1 MRLTLVLLLALT
13 LTPITSIAYGN
24 KTVIEVYQEAIQ
36 KLDLEYDKLKQLTTE
51 AKQKVAELEN
61 EANSIKGLIAQYET
75 ALETT
80 TQALEKKH
88 EAQLKTVKEVYR
100 KELSAE
106 ADLAELAR
114 HSAEDND
121 KATRALLDELGTSA
135 EKVAKLT
142 EAVSV
147 SSDGKV
153 GIGTTTP
160 GAKLDVAGNLIRTI
174 AYATGNG
181 PNDGT
186 DVGQIKSRVLSFNK
200 AKTSTKIRISYTDNL
215 RVIGTNKACRWEIRV
230 DGTSCPSQALI
241 YDYYA
246 KKDDNTHRSR
256 TVVGYCSGVAAG
268 SHTIG
273 IWVGNLPG
281 YSGGDC
287 YTGWNNSTWVIEA
300 EEVN

>member
-1 MRLTLVLLLALT
+1 MRLTFVLLLALT

-36 KLDLEYDKLKQLTTE
+36 KLDLEYEKLKQLTTE

-61 EANSIKGLIAQYET
+61 DANSIKTLIAEYET
-75 ALETT
+75 ALKTT

-88 EAQLKTVKEVYR
+88 EAELKTVKEVY
-100 KELSAE
+100 KTELAAE
-106 ADLAELAR
+106 AGLAELAR
-114 HSAEDND
+114 KSAEDD
-121 KATRALLDELGTSA
+121 AKATRVILDELGSA

-160 GAKLDVAGNLIRTI
+160 GAKLDVAGNLIRTM
-174 AYATGNG
+174 AYATANG

-186 DVGQIKSRVLSFNK
+186 DVGQIKSRVLSFSK
-200 AKTSTKIRISYTDNL
+200 AKTQTKIRISYTDNL
-215 RVIGTNKACRWEIRV
+215 RTHGSNKACRWEIRV
-230 DGTSCPSQALI
+230 DGTSCPSQALV

-246 KKDDNTHRSR
+246 KKEDNTHRSR

-273 IWVGNLPG
+273 IWVSEVPG

-287 YTGWNNSTWVIEA
+287 WTGWYNSTWVIEA